1 MFSPSDKPR
10 IFGTA
15 PGTDFAESLVAG
27 LLSRGDGYAAQDWA
41 RIEIF
46 VSTARMQ
53 RRIREVFDQGPAMLL
68 PRIRLL
74 TELANDPRAKFGK
87 AEADASAV
95 VEQAKSEAS
104 RLTEKAGADLSLLLE
119 RRSAAF
125 DQRMSQLQAQAQND
139 LKSRAAEL
147 AIGALR
153 KSLPDQLDAAALAS
167 LADNAI
173 DDLPNRV

>member
-1 MFSPSDKPR
+1 MLEFVIYELQHATFWVGFGSIVFLAFVWWQAGDSIKGMLDKR
-10 IFGTA
+10 GIEISAKIDEAGT
-15 PGTDFAESLVAG
+15 
-27 LLSRGDGYAAQDWA
+27 LLSQAEAQM
-41 RIEIF
+41 E
-46 VSTARMQ
+46 
-53 RRIREVFDQGPAMLL
+53 EY
-68 PRIRLL
+68 
-74 TELANDPRAKFGK
+74 RAKFGK